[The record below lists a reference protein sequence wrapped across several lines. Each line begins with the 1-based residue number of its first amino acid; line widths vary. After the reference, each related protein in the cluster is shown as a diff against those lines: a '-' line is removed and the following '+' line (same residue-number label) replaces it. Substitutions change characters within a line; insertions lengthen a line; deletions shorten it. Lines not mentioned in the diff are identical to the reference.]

1 VPRLRDGEATMNR
14 WDRIKLS
21 WKLAR
26 GKLKLPPFM
35 QSTAWG
41 AGALGDVSDPSL
53 YRNQA
58 LSYSRASAVYICVNR
73 IAESGAMAAQTIA
86 KGGPKAVVYDDKGE
100 EVPDHPFLERLRQP
114 NPLLSGFELLEA
126 SLGGAELTGN
136 IYWYMHG
143 VGNQV
148 TREDAKTLRLFNP
161 YKYDSEVARFMR
173 QPLWIVPLRPDR
185 MKPVPSKTDWLS
197 HYEYRIYGLTYKL
210 DAASVVH
217 FRRYHPLK
225 DFEGMSPVEPA
236 NYPIQ
241 NDWKAQRYNVAFWDN
256 AARLSGIVES
266 DADTMD
272 PDQVKLMEKLFK
284 ENYVG
289 DVDKMHQV
297 AFLWSG
303 FKWKEMGLSQK
314 DAEFIEG
321 RKMNWR
327 DIAGIYGV
335 NPALVYPEG
344 ANRATAQVAEYL
356 FARYTMAPKLTR
368 IAEKVNKDV
377 MPLYGDGFTFA
388 FVDVVPRDVV
398 EDAAVKR
405 DNATAVLQLVR
416 ALGAEQGLD
425 EAKRQG
431 LVTDEAE
438 MGMPMLSTGGGL
450 GGGMPPMKA
459 TPFPQELMGK
469 GWQARVEAARE
480 HVKAVEVLVG

>member
-1 VPRLRDGEATMNR
+1 
-14 WDRIKLS
+14 
-21 WKLAR
+21 
-26 GKLKLPPFM
+26 
-35 QSTAWG
+35 
-41 AGALGDVSDPSL
+41 
-53 YRNQA
+53 
-58 LSYSRASAVYICVNR
+58 
-73 IAESGAMAAQTIA
+73 
-86 KGGPKAVVYDDKGE
+86 
-100 EVPDHPFLERLRQP
+100 
-114 NPLLSGFELLEA
+114 
-126 SLGGAELTGN
+126 
-136 IYWYMHG
+136 
-143 VGNQV
+143 
-148 TREDAKTLRLFNP
+148 
-161 YKYDSEVARFMR
+161 
-173 QPLWIVPLRPDR
+173 
-185 MKPVPSKTDWLS
+185 
-197 HYEYRIYGLTYKL
+197 
-210 DAASVVH
+210 
-217 FRRYHPLK
+217 
-225 DFEGMSPVEPA
+225 
-236 NYPIQ
+236 
-241 NDWKAQRYNVAFWDN
+241 
-256 AARLSGIVES
+256 
-266 DADTMD
+266 MD

-469 GWQARVEAARE
+469 EWQARVEAARE